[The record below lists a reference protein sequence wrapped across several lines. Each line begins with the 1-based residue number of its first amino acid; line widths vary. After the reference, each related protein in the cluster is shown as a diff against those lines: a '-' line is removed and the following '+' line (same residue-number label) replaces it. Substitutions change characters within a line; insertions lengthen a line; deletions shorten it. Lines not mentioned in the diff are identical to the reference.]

1 MSALKMCERC
11 GKQPATGA
19 SPTFKDGRFA
29 LSSLCSQCI
38 AAQAATNMQWMGG
51 AALAALALGLG
62 AAVIGDQLQRSR
74 RDDYGT
80 PVTPA
85 PPAAPRPAGFPS
97 TGKTPTLNSFSRDLS
112 RQALEGRLDPVVGRD
127 VEIDRIVRILA
138 RRTKNNP
145 VLIGDA
151 GVGKT
156 AIVEG
161 VAQRIIRGDV
171 PRALVGKRILA
182 LTLAGVVAGT
192 KYRGEFEARLHRML
206 EELSRANDVIV
217 FIDELHTIVGAGSA
231 EGSTVDAAN
240 MLKPALARGEI
251 RCIGATTFDEYRRYI
266 ESDEA
271 LERRFAPV
279 VIEEPTPENALQMLR
294 GTRSRY
300 ERHHGVKIA
309 DATLAAAVTLSAR
322 YISDRNLPDK
332 AFDVLDEAAALVS
345 LRGGTDVQP
354 EDVARVVAGWT
365 GIPVE
370 AVAGSEA
377 ARLLNFEALLRERVV
392 GQEDAVRAVA
402 ESVRR
407 GRAGMKEHRGPM
419 GALLF
424 IGPSGVGK
432 TELARATA
440 AALFGSDDALLRFD
454 MSEFSQAQSATRLV
468 GAPRGY
474 AGHERAGELTEAVRR
489 RPYSV
494 VLFDDVDH
502 AHPEVLD
509 LLLQLLDD
517 GRITDSNSR
526 AVDFRNALIIL
537 TANAPAGGDFAQ
549 LGAQFSHELINR
561 LDDAV
566 VFHQLGREDIRA
578 IAARQVGNVAAAA
591 AEQGIAVQVSDAA
604 LDAIAAEADDQRPGA
619 RLIRRVIERRLSAPL
634 AKAALAGT
642 FVRGQSVRADVAPRG
657 ELELQLCD
665 TPS

>member
-11 GKQPATGA
+11 GKQPAAGA
-19 SPTFKDGRFA
+19 SPTFRNGRIA
-29 LSSLCSQCI
+29 VTSLCAQCM
-38 AAQAATNMQWMGG
+38 AANAKDTMQWMGG
-51 AALAALALGLG
+51 AALAALALGVG
-62 AAVIGDQLQRSR
+62 AVLVGDQLSR
-74 RDDYGT
+74 AKRDESGT
-80 PVTPA
+80 PVMGTPPPRA
-85 PPAAPRPAGFPS
+85 PSFSGGR
-97 TGKTPTLNSFSRDLS
+97 TPTLNAFSRDLS
-112 RQALEGRLDPVVGRD
+112 RQAIEGRLDPVIGRD

-161 VAQRIIRGDV
+161 LAQRIVRGAV
-171 PRALVGKRILA
+171 PRALAGKRILA

-192 KYRGEFEARLHRML
+192 KYRGEFEARLQRVID
-206 EELSRANDVIV
+206 ELARANDVIV

-266 ESDEA
+266 ETDEA

-279 VIEEPTPENALQMLR
+279 VIDEPSPASALAMLR
-294 GTRSRY
+294 GSRARY
-300 ERHHGVKIA
+300 ETHHGVRITDPA
-309 DATLAAAVTLSAR
+309 LDAAISLSSR
-322 YISDRNLPDK
+322 YITDRNLPDK
-332 AFDVLDEAAALVS
+332 AFDVLDEAAALVA
-345 LRGGTDVQP
+345 LRGGTEVGPADI
-354 EDVARVVAGWT
+354 ARVVAGWT

-370 AVAGSEA
+370 TVAEAEA
-377 ARLLNFEALLRERVV
+377 ARLVNFESLLRERVV
-392 GQEDAVRAVA
+392 GQDAAVRAVA
-402 ESVRR
+402 EAVRR

-424 IGPSGVGK
+424 VGPSGVGK

-440 AALFGSDDALLRFD
+440 ATLFGSDDALLRFD
-454 MSEFSQAQSATRLV
+454 MSEFSQAQAATRLI

-494 VLFDDVDH
+494 LLFDDVDR

-517 GRITDSNSR
+517 GRLTDSNSR
-526 AVDFRNALIIL
+526 TVDFRNALVIL
-537 TANAPAGGDFAQ
+537 TANAAVGSDLSQ
-549 LGAQFSHELINR
+549 LGAQFSHELVNR

-566 VFHQLGREDIRA
+566 AFHQLGREDIRA
-578 IAARQVGNVAAAA
+578 IAVRHVQNVAAAA
-591 AEQGIAVQVSDAA
+591 AEKGISLQMSDAA
-604 LDAIAAEADDQRPGA
+604 LDAIAAEADDQRQGA
-619 RLIRRVIERRLSAPL
+619 RLVRRVIERRLSAPL
-634 AKAALAGT
+634 AKGLLAGAFKRGQTVHVDAAAL
-642 FVRGQSVRADVAPRG
+642 G
-657 ELELQLCD
+657 ELELKACD
-665 TPS
+665 SPS

>member
-1 MSALKMCERC
+1 MCERC

-19 SPTFKDGRFA
+19 TPTFKDGRIGVT
-29 LSSLCSQCI
+29 SLCDQCM
-38 AAQAATNMQWMGG
+38 ALQAKGNMQWMGG
-51 AALAALALGLG
+51 AALAALALGVG
-62 AAVIGDQLQRSR
+62 AALIGDQMARAK
-74 RDDYGT
+74 RDEMGG
-80 PVTPA
+80 PVA
-85 PPAAPRPAGFPS
+85 GVPPAAPRPAGFPG
-97 TGKTPTLNSFSRDLS
+97 TGRTPTLNSFSRDLS

-127 VEIDRIVRILA
+127 AEIDRIVRILA

-161 VAQRIIRGDV
+161 LAQRIVRGEV
-171 PRALVGKRILA
+171 PRVLAGKRILA

-206 EELSRANDVIV
+206 DELSRANDVIV

-279 VIEEPTPENALQMLR
+279 VIDEPSPENALLMLR
-294 GTRSRY
+294 ASRSRY
-300 ERHHGVKIA
+300 ERHHGVQIA
-309 DATLAAAVTLSAR
+309 EPTLAAAVHLAAR

-345 LRGGTDVQP
+345 LRGGTEVRA
-354 EDVARVVAGWT
+354 EDVARVVSGWT

-370 AVAGSEA
+370 TVASVEA
-377 ARLLNFEALLRERVV
+377 TRLLNFESLLRERVV
-392 GQEDAVRAVA
+392 GQDEAVRAVA

-432 TELARATA
+432 TELARASA

-494 VLFDDVDH
+494 VLFDDIDR

-517 GRITDSNSR
+517 GRLTDANSR
-526 AVDFRNALIIL
+526 AVDFRNSLVIL
-537 TANAPAGGDFAQ
+537 TANAPSGSDFSH
-549 LGAQFSHELINR
+549 LGARFSHELVNR

-566 VFHQLGREDIRA
+566 MFHQLGREDIRA
-578 IAARQVGNVAAAA
+578 IAVRHVKNVAAAA
-591 AEQGIAVQVSDAA
+591 AEQGITLIVSDGA
-604 LDAIAAEADDQRPGA
+604 LDAIAAEADDQRQGA
-619 RLIRRVIERRLSAPL
+619 RLVRRVIERRLGAPL
-634 AKAALAGT
+634 AKAVLAGT
-642 FVRGQSVRADVAPRG
+642 FARGQSVRVDVASRG
-657 ELELQLCD
+657 ELELHLCD
-665 TPS
+665 SSS